1 MLRTYLRANKQN
13 HTYIRY
19 TGGGAASAPVSGF
32 GILTE
37 GGDNI
42 VTEDSNAIV
51 QEG

>member
-13 HTYIRY
+13 HTYIKY
-19 TGGGAASAPVSGF
+19 TGGGATTSSGSF

-37 GGDNI
+37 DGNNI

-51 QEG
+51 QEGA